1 MINDYYGR
9 PIYTERDLVD
19 IYMKNPSQNL
29 NNTLT
34 DTKIEIDPTLEIGNA
49 PHLIQHTLAQMSV
62 ADFDEEMRSKWHM
75 PQKYRELDIAKWL
88 LEQCKHEEEFQR
100 VGKELLLYQKRGQF
114 LLLQYMKYLVD
125 LMRENNIVWGVGR
138 GSSVSS
144 FVLFLIGIHRINSI
158 YYDLDVEEFLKQDK
172 NMGRTYK
179 TARGKTLDMA
189 SLIAKHEKTRAV
201 SNINAINSR
210 GDEIDQAGNVVR
222 PNTQRVADSYA
233 SQVGTQGA
241 VSLQERPENP
251 NISKSANPNAPLS
264 PKQKRELEV
273 LEKEKNT
280 KTVGEAHPETPM
292 LNKLLE
298 ESTPVLQEPSESEI
312 MQADLEPIIA
322 PIEPEIAP
330 IPPVEP
336 EEFVMKSAD
345 EAPDSFD
352 NAGEQSHTLHPEEAE
367 LAELE
372 EDFDIEAIKK
382 AALENIVTEQPK
394 SKKKGKR

>member
-1 MINDYYGR
+1 
-9 PIYTERDLVD
+9 
-19 IYMKNPSQNL
+19 
-29 NNTLT
+29 
-34 DTKIEIDPTLEIGNA
+34 
-49 PHLIQHTLAQMSV
+49 
-62 ADFDEEMRSKWHM
+62 
-75 PQKYRELDIAKWL
+75 
-88 LEQCKHEEEFQR
+88 
-100 VGKELLLYQKRGQF
+100 
-114 LLLQYMKYLVD
+114 
-125 LMRENNIVWGVGR
+125 
-138 GSSVSS
+138 
-144 FVLFLIGIHRINSI
+144 
-158 YYDLDVEEFLKQDK
+158 
-172 NMGRTYK
+172 MGRTYK